1 MLLATQFLKAGRE
14 VLPSWYLKVL
24 GNTLGKRVERGYTW
38 MGHEGKSGGGWERLD
53 RVCGEGLRY
62 LKEGVGRSWQW
73 ENSRT
78 RTAEQSP
85 SLGLGGWNREGT
97 CVRGGVFVRPEA
109 VRNARHEY

>member
-1 MLLATQFLKAGRE
+1 M
-14 VLPSWYLKVL
+14 LPSWYLGKVL
-24 GNTLGKRVERGYTW
+24 GNVLRKRVERGYTW
-38 MGHEGKSGGGWERLD
+38 TGHEGKSGGGWKRLD

-62 LKEGVGRSWQW
+62 LKEGVGRSWQS

-85 SLGLGGWNREGT
+85 PSGPGGWDGEGT